1 MLNDVSSTR
10 SVAPRYASML
20 MPAGRFPARSRPCP
34 RSASPGLHDRQG
46 GEALGSGRRR
56 APLRSPA
63 TAGGPTRTSRGRS
76 GLRPVRQPREAR
88 RHHQDARHLGRRR
101 APASLT
107 TALLWCACANRGAMI
122 PSSMRRIFGPAL
134 AGVAVAHAAV
144 AGCASTPDLRF
155 ADADS
160 ATDASTPL
168 PDSGGG
174 GGDAAPDTGAV
185 DTGAVDS
192 GAAVDAASTACPSSP
207 PPSGANACCDT
218 YPCVDRT
225 SNNSCA
231 TCAAC
236 LALRCQT
243 GEVCCYSKQGN
254 GNLSCRTSLANC
266 K

>member
-1 MLNDVSSTR
+1 
-10 SVAPRYASML
+10 
-20 MPAGRFPARSRPCP
+20 
-34 RSASPGLHDRQG
+34 
-46 GEALGSGRRR
+46 
-56 APLRSPA
+56 
-63 TAGGPTRTSRGRS
+63 
-76 GLRPVRQPREAR
+76 
-88 RHHQDARHLGRRR
+88 
-101 APASLT
+101 
-107 TALLWCACANRGAMI
+107 
-122 PSSMRRIFGPAL
+122 MRRIFGPAL

-266 K
+266 KARAPSASRGAPTDQDFWREMMRGGFSSFEHVARARPRARRRDDGRTLSLSSPLGPLAYALVIERYVRRLRQARASYLKSMLERGVRVRGLLGSRRAGARVRAA